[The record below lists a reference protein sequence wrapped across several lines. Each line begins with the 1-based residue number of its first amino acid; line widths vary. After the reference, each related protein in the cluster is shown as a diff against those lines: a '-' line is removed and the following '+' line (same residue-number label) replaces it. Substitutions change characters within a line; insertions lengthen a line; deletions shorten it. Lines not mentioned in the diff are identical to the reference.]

1 MAVNWPGGITSAG
14 IPCGIKPAGAADLGL
29 IVADRPV
36 AWAGT
41 FTKNAAAAAPVHHCR
56 SLLGTSVRAVLVNSG
71 NANACTGEQGEKAVA
86 ATAQA
91 AAVQLGCEPSEV
103 LVASTGPIGV
113 QLPTDLIVDGLPH
126 AVGSLTAESSS
137 FAEAIMTTDSVP
149 KVAVETAGGITVAGV
164 AKGAAMLA
172 PNMATMLAFLATDAA
187 VEPEDL
193 QTALSDAVRRSFDR
207 ISVDACESTN
217 DSVFLLSTGAAGS
230 VDRDAFSSA
239 VEKVCASLAEQMVR
253 DAEGGSRLVRIQV
266 SGAPDEERGVALA
279 RGVAASALWRSALH
293 GADPNWGR
301 VLSALG
307 ATDRTLDLAQ
317 VDLEIG
323 SECVFKQGSPAGT
336 LAAAAAEMS
345 GDEVTVH
352 CRVGSADTFVEV
364 LTTDLSPEYVTLNA
378 TGTS

>member
-1 MAVNWPGGITSAG
+1 MAVRWPEGITSAG
-14 IPCGIKPAGAADLGL
+14 VACGIKPAGAADLGL

-56 SLLGTSVRAVLVNSG
+56 SLLGASVRAVVVNSG

-113 QLPTDLIVDGLPH
+113 QLPTDLIVDALPH
-126 AVGSLTAESSS
+126 AVGSLSAETSS
-137 FAEAIMTTDSVP
+137 FAEAIMTTDSVQ
-149 KVAVETAGGITVAGV
+149 KITVETAGGITVAGV

-187 VEPEDL
+187 VEPEEL
-193 QTALSDAVRRSFDR
+193 QTALSNAVRRSFDR

-217 DSVFLLSTGAAGS
+217 DSVFLLSTGASGS
-230 VDRDAFSSA
+230 VDRDAFSNA
-239 VEKVCASLAEQMVR
+239 VDKVCASLAEQMVR

-266 SGAPDEERGVALA
+266 SGAADEERAVALA

-293 GADPNWGR
+293 GGDPNWGR

-307 ATDRTLDLAQ
+307 ATDRSLDLAQ
-317 VDLEIG
+317 IDLEIG

-352 CRVGSADTFVEV
+352 CRVGAADTFVEV

>member
-1 MAVNWPGGITSAG
+1 MAVKWPQGLTSAG
-14 IPCGIKPAGAADLGL
+14 VPCGIKPAGAADLGL

-56 SLLGTSVRAVLVNSG
+56 SLLGTSVRGVVVNSG
-71 NANACTGEQGEKAVA
+71 IANACTGEQGEKAVA

-91 AAVQLGCEPSEV
+91 AAVQLGCEPAEV

-113 QLPTDLIVDGLPH
+113 QLPTDLIVDALPH
-126 AVGSLTAESSS
+126 AVGALTADTSS
-137 FAEAIMTTDSVP
+137 FAGAIMTTDSVP
-149 KVAVETAGGITVAGV
+149 KTAIETVAGITVAGV

-172 PNMATMLAFLATDAA
+172 PNMATMLAFLATDAI
-187 VEPEDL
+187 VEPEAL
-193 QTALSDAVRRSFDR
+193 QAALSLAVSRSFDR

-217 DSVFLLSTGAAGS
+217 DSVFLLSTGTFEV
-230 VDRDAFSSA
+230 VDQHLFSDAVA
-239 VEKVCASLAEQMVR
+239 RVCSSLAEQMVR

-266 SGAPDEERGVALA
+266 SGAADEDRAVALA

-307 ATDRTLDLAQ
+307 AVDRTLDLAQ

-323 SECVFKQGSPAGT
+323 SECVFKQGSPVGS
-336 LAAAAAEMS
+336 LAAAADQMS

-352 CRVGSADTFVEV
+352 CRMGSADTFVEV